1 MTKNN
6 WKSSISRFLFAQT
19 ISLLGSSIVQY
30 AIIWHIILTTS
41 SGGMLAISTAC
52 GFLPQIL
59 ISLFAGVWIDRF
71 NRKKI
76 IMISDTVIALSTL
89 ILAVTLLMGETSS
102 WLLFAALIIR
112 SAGTGVQTPTVNAII
127 PQIVPSD
134 KLMKI
139 NGINSTLSS
148 IIMFSSPVISGA
160 VLSLSSLEAA
170 LFIDVITAIIGV
182 GVTASIFVKPHQSNS
197 KAGIS
202 NIDEIKT
209 GFSYLKQNQFM
220 RRLLTFQVI
229 ILFLISPSA
238 FLTPLMVSRTFG
250 EEIWRLTASE
260 MAYSLGMIL
269 GGILITSWGGFRKK
283 LNTTILAGAIYG
295 VVMVGLGGAPWF
307 VLYLILNTLIGITSP
322 CYNAPLTVTIQEQVP
337 PHMLGRVFSFMQIAS
352 SCALPIGMVF
362 FGPLADV
369 VEVQWLLMGSGI
381 LVLFITSIIW
391 KRNYLFQNNTI
402 AETS

>member
-1 MTKNN
+1 
-6 WKSSISRFLFAQT
+6 
-19 ISLLGSSIVQY
+19 
-30 AIIWHIILTTS
+30 
-41 SGGMLAISTAC
+41 
-52 GFLPQIL
+52 
-59 ISLFAGVWIDRF
+59 
-71 NRKKI
+71 
-76 IMISDTVIALSTL
+76 MISDTVIALSTL
-89 ILAVTLLMGETSS
+89 ILALTLLMGQTSS

-112 SAGTGVQTPTVNAII
+112 SAGTGIQTPTVNAII

-170 LFIDVITAIIGV
+170 LFIDVITAVIGV
-182 GVTASIFVKPHQSNS
+182 GVTASIFIKPHQSGS
-197 KAGIS
+197 KAGS
-202 NIDEIKT
+202 SSIDEIKI
-209 GFSYLKQNQFM
+209 GFSYLKQNLFM
-220 RRLLTFQVI
+220 RRLLTFQVV

-238 FLTPLMVSRTFG
+238 FLTPLMVSRYFG

-269 GGILITSWGGFRKK
+269 GGILITSCGGFRKK

-307 VLYLILNTLIGITSP
+307 VLYLVLNTIIGITSP

-337 PHMLGRVFSFMQIAS
+337 PHMHGRVFSFMQIAS

-362 FGPLADV
+362 FGPLADIV
-369 VEVQWLLMGSGI
+369 AVQWLLVGSGI
-381 LVLFITSIIW
+381 FVLLISLVIW
-391 KRNYLFQNNTI
+391 KRNYLFQNNT
-402 AETS
+402 

>member
-76 IMISDTVIALSTL
+76 IMISDTIIALSTL

-127 PQIVPSD
+127 PQIVHSD

-229 ILFLISPSA
+229 ILFLISP
-238 FLTPLMVSRTFG
+238 
-250 EEIWRLTASE
+250 
-260 MAYSLGMIL
+260 
-269 GGILITSWGGFRKK
+269 
-283 LNTTILAGAIYG
+283 
-295 VVMVGLGGAPWF
+295 
-307 VLYLILNTLIGITSP
+307 
-322 CYNAPLTVTIQEQVP
+322 
-337 PHMLGRVFSFMQIAS
+337 
-352 SCALPIGMVF
+352 
-362 FGPLADV
+362 
-369 VEVQWLLMGSGI
+369 LLS
-381 LVLFITSIIW
+381 
-391 KRNYLFQNNTI
+391 
-402 AETS
+402 

>member
-1 MTKNN
+1 
-6 WKSSISRFLFAQT
+6 
-19 ISLLGSSIVQY
+19 
-30 AIIWHIILTTS
+30 
-41 SGGMLAISTAC
+41 
-52 GFLPQIL
+52 
-59 ISLFAGVWIDRF
+59 
-71 NRKKI
+71 
-76 IMISDTVIALSTL
+76 
-89 ILAVTLLMGETSS
+89 
-102 WLLFAALIIR
+102 
-112 SAGTGVQTPTVNAII
+112 
-127 PQIVPSD
+127 
-134 KLMKI
+134 
-139 NGINSTLSS
+139 
-148 IIMFSSPVISGA
+148 
-160 VLSLSSLEAA
+160 
-170 LFIDVITAIIGV
+170 
-182 GVTASIFVKPHQSNS
+182 
-197 KAGIS
+197 
-202 NIDEIKT
+202 
-209 GFSYLKQNQFM
+209 
-220 RRLLTFQVI
+220 
-229 ILFLISPSA
+229 
-238 FLTPLMVSRTFG
+238 MVSRTFG

-369 VEVQWLLMGSGI
+369 VEVQWLLIGSGI

>member
-1 MTKNN
+1 MTNNN
-6 WKSSISRFLFAQT
+6 WKGSISRFLFAQT

-30 AIIWHIILTTS
+30 AIIWHITLTTS
-41 SGGMLAISTAC
+41 SGGMLAISTVC

-89 ILAVTLLMGETSS
+89 ILALTLLMGQTSS

-112 SAGTGVQTPTVNAII
+112 SAGTGIQTPTVNAII

-139 NGINSTLSS
+139 NGINSTLAS

-170 LFIDVITAIIGV
+170 LFIDVITAVIGV
-182 GVTASIFVKPHQSNS
+182 GVTASIFIKPHQSGS
-197 KAGIS
+197 KAGS
-202 NIDEIKT
+202 SSIDEIKI
-209 GFSYLKQNQFM
+209 GFSYLKQNLFM
-220 RRLLTFQVI
+220 RRLLTFQVV

-238 FLTPLMVSRTFG
+238 FLTPLMVSRSFG

-269 GGILITSWGGFRKK
+269 GGILITSWGGFQKK

-307 VLYLILNTLIGITSP
+307 VLYLVLNTIIGITSP

-337 PHMLGRVFSFMQIAS
+337 PHMHGRVFSFMQIAS

-362 FGPLADV
+362 FGPLADIV
-369 VEVQWLLMGSGI
+369 AVQWLLVGSGI
-381 LVLFITSIIW
+381 FVLLISLVIW
-391 KRNYLFQNNTI
+391 KRNYLFQNNT
-402 AETS
+402 